1 MALLD
6 HCELLALLRTEEKN
20 GKEEDILKEEK
31 LRKEALRQASELGD
45 TTNHLEKV
53 KVILKEKGEK
63 EKEENL
69 KEKEVIS
76 KEKDEKE
83 EKLRKEALRQA
94 SLLGDSALYRCH
106 KKCARI
112 KQLTGAVPKQ

>member
-69 KEKEVIS
+69 KEKEVILN
-76 KEKDEKE
+76 EKE

-106 KKCARI
+106 KKCTRI
-112 KQLTGAVPKQ
+112 KQLTGAVTQQ

>member
-53 KVILKEKGEK
+53 EVILKEKG
-63 EKEENL
+63 
-69 KEKEVIS
+69 
-76 KEKDEKE
+76 EKE

-106 KKCARI
+106 KKCTRI
-112 KQLTGAVPKQ
+112 KQLTGAVTQQ

>member
-6 HCELLALLRTEEKN
+6 HCELLALLRTEEKNGKEEDFLKEEKN

-53 KVILKEKGEK
+53 EVILKEKG
-63 EKEENL
+63 
-69 KEKEVIS
+69 
-76 KEKDEKE
+76 EKE

-106 KKCARI
+106 KKCTRI
-112 KQLTGAVPKQ
+112 KQLTGAVTQQ

>member
-6 HCELLALLRTEEKN
+6 HCELLALLRIEEKT
-20 GKEEDILKEEK
+20 GKEEDILK

-53 KVILKEKGEK
+53 KVISKEKGEK

-69 KEKEVIS
+69 KAKEEIL
-76 KEKDEKE
+76 KEKE
-83 EKLRKEALRQA
+83 EKLWKEALRQA

-106 KKCARI
+106 KKCTRI
-112 KQLTGAVPKQ
+112 KQLTGTVPKQ

>member
-31 LRKEALRQASELGD
+31 LRKEALGQASELGD

-63 EKEENL
+63 EENL
-69 KEKEVIS
+69 KAKEEIL
-76 KEKDEKE
+76 KEKE
-83 EKLRKEALRQA
+83 EKLWKEALRQA

-106 KKCARI
+106 KKCTRI
-112 KQLTGAVPKQ
+112 KQLTGAVTQQ